1 MAIGTYSKD
10 IAVEPSLP
18 AIGTETY
25 AIAVLGLSN
34 NTGTGQGYLK
44 AVTIVWRIV
53 IDEPPLRMACQR
65 NVTGIGDDDMSAK
78 RDMMSLGDGGW
89 HIGHRARINSGIIML
104 CIVEITVRDLVE
116 RAEDVTDD
124 GTNVLCA
131 TLVSKADG
139 RTDDDTVGNGTV
151 V

>member
-1 MAIGTYSKD
+1 M
-10 IAVEPSLP
+10 V
-18 AIGTETY
+18 
-25 AIAVLGLSN
+25 
-34 NTGTGQGYLK
+34 
-44 AVTIVWRIV
+44 
-53 IDEPPLRMACQR
+53 CQR
-65 NVTGIGDDDMSAK
+65 NGTGIGNDDMDAK
-78 RDMMSLGDGGW
+78 RDMMSLSDGGW
-89 HIGHRARINSGIIML
+89 HVRHRARIDSSIIML